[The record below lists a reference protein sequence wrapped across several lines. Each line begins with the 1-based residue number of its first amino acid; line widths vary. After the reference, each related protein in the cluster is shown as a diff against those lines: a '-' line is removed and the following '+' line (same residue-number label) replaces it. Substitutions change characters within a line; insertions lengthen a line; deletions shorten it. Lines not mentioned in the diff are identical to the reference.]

1 VTAGRRAALAL
12 MRFVSDFRE
21 AMWGASQQTLS
32 DLDIDY
38 VAYADEHFA
47 RLRATAS
54 DARMEGWL
62 HDAAAA

>member
-1 VTAGRRAALAL
+1 

-32 DLDIDY
+32 DLDVDY

-47 RLRATAS
+47 RLRATAG
-54 DARMEGWL
+54 DPRLERWL
-62 HDAAAA
+62 GDAAAA